1 MQPATIE
8 GTAWNYVVVPPR
20 SRRNRHSSRSPGM
33 FSNQFF
39 AQDAEKIT
47 SFPSKPPTSS
57 LANNNSSNDPIM
69 RPDSVMG
76 QYRRHSPSN
85 RHRRSNRNFTT
96 SPSPPPGF
104 GQSGRQKY
112 NPLRNTDSPFRFNG
126 QANENDNR
134 NGLMQRRS
142 DGSFREGRPLSPVKV
157 KNFTTASEFFL
168 KKSDNYGES
177 GQQNSN
183 RNNDHSHNHFS
194 SSVGGG
200 DSHEHNHNGGENG
213 GKPKCQ
219 CRHHQ
224 NNHNHEKKE
233 PNPAFVQAKRVFKY
247 GNDVVFFNFNF
258 WCF

>member
-1 MQPATIE
+1 
-8 GTAWNYVVVPPR
+8 
-20 SRRNRHSSRSPGM
+20 M

-39 AQDAEKIT
+39 AQEAEKIT
-47 SFPSKPPTSS
+47 SFPAKPPTSVQ
-57 LANNNSSNDPIM
+57 ANKSSNDPTM

-104 GQSGRQKY
+104 GQNGKQKY
-112 NPLRNTDSPFRFNG
+112 NPLRNTDSPFRFNS
-126 QANENDNR
+126 QANENDTR
-134 NGLMQRRS
+134 NGLMQRQS
-142 DGSFREGRPLSPVKV
+142 DGSFHEGRPLSPVKV
-157 KNFTTASEFFL
+157 KRFTTASEFFL
-168 KKSDNYGES
+168 KKSDNYGSS

-183 RNNDHSHNHFS
+183 SKNDHSHNHFS
-194 SSVGGG
+194 SADG
-200 DSHEHNHNGGENG
+200 DESHDHSNHNDGENG
-213 GKPKCQ
+213 EKPKCQ

-247 GNDVVFFNFNF
+247 GNDMYFILLN
-258 WCF
+258 